1 MAKEANKTL
10 IGAFVVGAIAL
21 AVGAILVFG
30 GGRFF
35 TDSVPLVAYFD
46 GSVKGL
52 GVGSKVQMKGVTVG
66 EVKDVKLLFNP
77 DNLDFINRVLIE
89 TEPERI
95 GSFFDPSNKEAFSE
109 LDADAE
115 EVIDSL
121 INRGLRAK
129 LTLDSV
135 VTGKLLVAF
144 DFYPETRVK
153 LRDLEPEIIEVP
165 TVQTDLEKI
174 AKALS
179 ELPLEDMVYRVS
191 DTLQG
196 INAIIRS
203 PELKQALH
211 ALNQTLQ
218 NMEKLVENVDSRI
231 EPLVQRIDETLQDY
245 GRLAKEVNKQ
255 VKPLAASVKDTARD
269 TQKLVR
275 NLDNR
280 LKKTII
286 KAEDALVQA
295 KNTLKTIEVF
305 AEEDSLFQKDLGNAL
320 NAVEGAAR
328 SIRQLADYL
337 ERHPEALLR
346 GKTGSG
352 GR

>member
-1 MAKEANKTL
+1 M
-10 IGAFVVGAIAL
+10 AL
-21 AVGAILVFG
+21 AMAAILVFG

-35 TDSVPLVAYFD
+35 TESILLVAYFE

-52 GVGSKVQMKGVTVG
+52 SVGSKVQMKGVTVG

-77 DNLDFINRVLIE
+77 KSLDFINRVLIE
-89 TEPERI
+89 TEPGRI
-95 GSFFDPSNKEAFSE
+95 GSYFDPSDSQSFKES
-109 LDADAE
+109 DADPE
-115 EVIDSL
+115 VVIDSL
-121 INRGLRAK
+121 VNRGLRAK

-135 VTGKLLVAF
+135 VTGKLLVAV
-144 DFYPETRVK
+144 DFFPETRVR
-153 LRDLEPEIIEVP
+153 LRGLESKIIEIP
-165 TVQTDLEKI
+165 TIQTDFEKI

-179 ELPLEDMVYRVS
+179 ELPLEDMVFRVS

-218 NMEKLVENVDSRI
+218 NTEKLVENVDSRI
-231 EPLVQRIDETLQDY
+231 EPLVQRIDQTLQDY
-245 GRLAKEVNKQ
+245 GRLARNVNNQ
-255 VKPLAASVKDTARD
+255 VKPLAASVKNTAGEA
-269 TQKLVR
+269 QKLVR

-280 LKKTII
+280 LKKAII
-286 KAEDALVQA
+286 KVDDALVQA
-295 KNTLKTIEVF
+295 KSTLETIEVF
-305 AEEDSLFQKDLGNAL
+305 AEEDSYFQKDLGNAL
-320 NAVEGAAR
+320 NEVEGAAR

-337 ERHPEALLR
+337 ARHPEALLR

>member
-1 MAKEANKTL
+1 MAKEANKSL
-10 IGAFVVGAIAL
+10 IGAFVVVAIAL
-21 AVGAILVFG
+21 AVAAILVFG

-35 TDSVPLVAYFD
+35 TESILLVAYFE

-52 GVGSKVQMKGVTVG
+52 GIGSEVQMKGVTVG

-77 DNLDFINRVLIE
+77 NSLDFINRVLIE
-89 TEPERI
+89 IEPGRV
-95 GSFFDPSNKEAFSE
+95 GSYFDPTDRQSFEES
-109 LDADAE
+109 DADPE
-115 EVIDSL
+115 EFIDSL

-135 VTGKLLVAF
+135 VTGKLLMAF
-144 DFYPETRVK
+144 DFYPETRAQ
-153 LRDLEPEIIEVP
+153 LRDLEPDIIEVP
-165 TVQTDLEKI
+165 TVQTDFEKI

-179 ELPLEDMVYRVS
+179 ELPLEDMVFRVS

-218 NMEKLVENVDSRI
+218 NTEKLVENVDSRI
-231 EPLVQRIDETLQDY
+231 EPLAQRIDETLQGY
-245 GRLAKEVNKQ
+245 GRLARNINNQ
-255 VKPLAASVKDTARD
+255 VKPLAASVKNTAGD
-269 TQKLVR
+269 AQKLVR

-280 LKKTII
+280 LKKAMI
-286 KAEDALVQA
+286 KAENAIEQA
-295 KNTLKTIEVF
+295 ESTLRTIEVF
-305 AEEDSLFQKDLGNAL
+305 AEEDSYFQKDLADAL
-320 NAVEGAAR
+320 KEVEGAAR

-337 ERHPEALLR
+337 VRHPEALLR

>member
-21 AVGAILVFG
+21 AVAAILVFG

-35 TDSVPLVAYFD
+35 TESILLVAYFE

-52 GVGSKVQMKGVTVG
+52 SVGSKVQMKGVTVG

-77 DNLDFINRVLIE
+77 KSLDFINRVLIE
-89 TEPERI
+89 TEPGRI
-95 GSFFDPSNKEAFSE
+95 GSYFDPTVRQSFQES
-109 LDADAE
+109 DADPE

-129 LTLDSV
+129 LTMDSV
-135 VTGKLLVAF
+135 VTGKLLVAL
-144 DFYPETRVK
+144 DFFPETRVR
-153 LRDLEPEIIEVP
+153 LRGLEPEIIEIP

-174 AKALS
+174 TKALS
-179 ELPLEDMVYRVS
+179 ELPLEDMVFQVR

-196 INAIIRS
+196 ISAIVRS

-218 NMEKLVENVDSRI
+218 NTEKLVKNVDSRI
-231 EPLVQRIDETLQDY
+231 EPLAQRIDETLQGY
-245 GRLAKEVNKQ
+245 GRLASNINNQ

-280 LKKTII
+280 LKKAMI
-286 KAEDALVQA
+286 KAEDAIVQA
-295 KNTLKTIEVF
+295 KSTLKTIEVF
-305 AEEDSLFQKDLGNAL
+305 AEEDSYFQKDLADAL
-320 NAVEGAAR
+320 NELEGAAR

-337 ERHPEALLR
+337 ARHPEALLR